1 MIMSHYVNT
10 TFLFFTL
17 FLVSLDHFKSP
28 VVTVPRGFS
37 SFTTSVHDRKAFSGV
52 TNWQLGPYISG
63 YRFIQC
69 SSIQWLTNWMLL
81 TFQFSNR
88 KYEPSDI
95 QYKHIYRND
104 TIELCTSTLF
114 GRTNFLLS
122 DYNFVIFHIYV
133 NFTLLL
139 HIAVRFSLLTH
150 ALTYIQH

>member
-1 MIMSHYVNT
+1 MSIASRSITESYKQGAHFLSRFT

-88 KYEPSDI
+88 KYEPLDI

-104 TIELCTSTLF
+104 TIELCTSTPILYPSYK
-114 GRTNFLLS
+114 TMLNFIL
-122 DYNFVIFHIYV
+122 
-133 NFTLLL
+133 TLTWTLN
-139 HIAVRFSLLTH
+139 
-150 ALTYIQH
+150 